1 MKEVD
6 SMYVHSH
13 TTEIKSANRSE
24 PMFLVSIKLEKINYF
39 SVPSLYVKQYLTF
52 KRDNFVLA

>member
-1 MKEVD
+1 
-6 SMYVHSH
+6 
-13 TTEIKSANRSE
+13 
-24 PMFLVSIKLEKINYF
+24 MFLVSIKLEKINYF